1 MLGSLRTSFGWW
13 MLLLAG
19 CGQILPPPPPPK
31 MRTAAPA
38 AAPATPDIP
47 KPGASKAPRGPNSAP
62 DHFKVKFVTS
72 KGDFTVSV
80 HREWAPNGVDRFY
93 ELIKEG
99 FYDGNKFFRVAKSPK
114 IVQFGLNGNPDITKK
129 WQTAT
134 IPDDKRVQ
142 SNIRGT
148 LAFAASMQ
156 PNSRTTQLFINT
168 GDNSQGLDG
177 QNFAPFA
184 VIVDGLEETV
194 DKITDEYGEEPNQ
207 GAIGQ
212 VGNTYLDERYPNLDY
227 IITAR
232 ILDGNDVPGDRQK
245 AEEKSENSKAEPT
258 KEKTSDAAPA
268 DVKLEDK

>member
-1 MLGSLRTSFGWW
+1 MLGRMRTKFGWW

-38 AAPATPDIP
+38 AAAPATPDIS

-72 KGDFTVSV
+72 KGDFIVSV
-80 HREWAPNGVDRFY
+80 HREWAPHGVDRFY

-99 FYDGNKFFRVAKSPK
+99 YYDGNKFFRVAKNPK

-129 WQTAT
+129 WQTAS

-142 SNIRGT
+142 TNIRGT

-156 PNSRTTQLFINT
+156 PNSRTTQLFINI

-184 VIVDGLEETV
+184 MVIDGLEQTV

-232 ILDGNDVPGDRQK
+232 ILDAETPSEEDKK
-245 AEEKSENSKAEPT
+245 AEEKPAADKTGDATLPDAQPD
-258 KEKTSDAAPA
+258 EKKSDG
-268 DVKLEDK
+268 E